1 VFIFLFYIILSP
13 IILGLILFSSVFNQK
28 IRSHLW
34 DGKKSVKSARSKI
47 DLSSEGKKIILF
59 HAASAGEYEQL
70 KPILKEV
77 DRSQYFTI
85 LTFFSPTIFEKENNT
100 ELADAVCY
108 HPFDLPWSAILFFIK
123 LKPQKYI
130 ITRHDVWPFH
140 LYFAGLLGIQTIL
153 INANLYPNSTRF
165 YFGLKSFNRWLFHQ
179 FDLILTGSENLK
191 NTILSLAPQSIV
203 KVTGDSRF
211 DQVIQRSRNS
221 KRDLLPSIFDNTQN
235 IILGSTVD
243 SDLPTLSQTLDAMD
257 KNFFG
262 NDIRLI
268 IVPHEV
274 GDCDLLPLEN
284 LLTEKGLSHQ
294 RLCVFNE
301 VNPPQVLIV
310 NKVGIL
316 ADLYTYG
323 KIAYIGAGFST
334 GVHSVIEPAVHK
346 CMVVYGPRVDIL
358 DEAVEMTQTGAGLM
372 IHNGNEL
379 AEIFKKIKH
388 PSEIEK
394 LGNRAYQFVIE
405 KEYASTRI
413 LNEIFE

>member
-1 VFIFLFYIILSP
+1 MFIFLFYIILSP
-13 IILGLILFSSVFNQK
+13 IILGLILFGSVFNQK

-34 DGKKSVKSARSKI
+34 DGRKSIQSAKSKI
-47 DLSSEGKKIILF
+47 DLSSVGKEIILF

-77 DRSQYFTI
+77 DRSKYFVL
-85 LTFFSPTIFEKENNT
+85 LTFFSPTIFNKEEQT

-108 HPFDLPWSAILFFIK
+108 HPFDLPWSAVLFFIK
-123 LKPQKYI
+123 LRPQKYI

-140 LYFAGLLGIQTIL
+140 VYFARLLGIQTIL
-153 INANLYPNSTRF
+153 INANLYPNSARF
-165 YFGLKSFNRWLFHQ
+165 YFGLKSFIRWLFHQ

-191 NTILSLAPQSIV
+191 NTILSLAPQSTVRI
-203 KVTGDSRF
+203 TGDSRF

-221 KRDLLPSIFDNTQN
+221 RRDLLPLIFESSQN

-243 SDLPTLSQTLDAMD
+243 SDLPILSQTVDVLGE
-257 KNFFG
+257 NFFG
-262 NDIRLI
+262 DDIRLI

-274 GDCDLLPLEN
+274 GDNDLLPLEKI
-284 LLTEKGLSHQ
+284 LSERGLSHQ
-294 RLCVFNE
+294 RLSKFDE
-301 VNPPQVLIV
+301 SISTQVLIV
-310 NKVGIL
+310 NIVGIL
-316 ADLYTYG
+316 ADLYAYG

-346 CMVVYGPRVDIL
+346 CAVVYGPRVDIL
-358 DEAVEMTQTGAGLM
+358 DEAVEMTQTGAGIM

-379 AEIFKKIKH
+379 ANVFEKIEQ
-388 PSEIEK
+388 PTEIEE

-413 LNEIFE
+413 INEFFE